1 MKTNKEYLE
10 NLEEIDSLSELLG
23 ILIAAIII
31 IGIIFGILG
40 LVCWGVVNGMFF
52 ICGINATFTYTQGLV
67 MALVAKGIGIII
79 RQIIKIKDK
88 E

>member
-1 MKTNKEYLE
+1 MKMNKKYSE
-10 NLEEIDSLSELLG
+10 NLEEIDSLAELLG
-23 ILIAAIII
+23 VLIAALII
-31 IGIIFGILG
+31 IGIIFGFLG

-52 ICGINATFTYTQGLV
+52 ICGINATFTYAQGLV

-79 RQIIKIKDK
+79 GQIVKIKDK

>member
-1 MKTNKEYLE
+1 MKINKKYSE

-23 ILIAAIII
+23 ILIVAIII

-40 LVCWGVVNGMFF
+40 LVCWGVVNGVLFLFGMPT
-52 ICGINATFTYTQGLV
+52 TFTYTQGLILAFV
-67 MALVAKGIGIII
+67 IRGIRIII
-79 RQIIKIKDK
+79 GQIVKIGNK